1 VTPSKLTLISL
12 AAAVALVLVLAK
24 APAPFASS
32 SNSCVECHTSAGK
45 LINLTRDIYK
55 DAPKVDD
62 KSEGPG

>member
-1 VTPSKLTLISL
+1 
-12 AAAVALVLVLAK
+12 VLAK